1 MTVTFGAVYNQR
13 VDLYRTV
20 IEGLAGLDLPLVIVP
35 LGADHFT
42 NAGVAAARR
51 VAAEMEQLPPAAE
64 VVPILETHT
73 RG

>member
-1 MTVTFGAVYNQR
+1 LT
-13 VDLYRTV
+13 
-20 IEGLAGLDLPLVIVP
+20 LPLVIVP